1 MGVQTPFSL
10 NGHGHQPRKEGA
22 HFIDPD
28 SRRMIQLHLMRTHF
42 NTTYGKFFDKYSKNL
57 MLEVALHNTQTF
69 FPEWKLQNR
78 VFTAVMAMMLTWLVL
93 YWLASKLHWSL
104 PMVSAT
110 FIIIVCKYPAI
121 HILVMAFWLLG
132 KMIYRLFAGKPKD
145 IGLEIASPHYL
156 TRPIEVKERI
166 PFKEI
171 QSTVELFILLAV
183 GIGLVYIQNTSL
195 YPLLAAIVFIAF
207 LRAVPTA
214 GGHSTMGVISL
225 VLLMV
230 FTLGLLGPVMVTQW
244 KLVLGISEVPPPTSP
259 TPVIMTDV
267 PSQIWVIWET
277 LTTQIFSG
285 IGLGLNL
292 LTFTG
297 FARSAL
303 GYVFLFY
310 STLDALFGPGALLAG
325 MIFMTRTRDTAMQR
339 LTVANLTS
347 SHLMVTLV
355 LVIWTCGTGGIM
367 QVLSCLIGFILA
379 SLIWYLCGAQPW
391 LCHGIFARMIEART
405 DVQITRFDNPSGYR
419 VALARFVGL
428 ILLVL
433 YMLEGGFTGMATILL
448 LLAIPVMKS
457 EKLTCL
463 YVGLLSSSLFMCTL
477 ALWQPSPLSDGITS
491 GTVTAADPT
500 FVASG
505 RNSDGVNIP
514 SPTS

>member
-1 MGVQTPFSL
+1 
-10 NGHGHQPRKEGA
+10 
-22 HFIDPD
+22 
-28 SRRMIQLHLMRTHF
+28 
-42 NTTYGKFFDKYSKNL
+42 
-57 MLEVALHNTQTF
+57 MLDLALHNTQTY
-69 FPEWKLQNR
+69 FPQWKLQNR
-78 VFTAVMAMMLTWLVL
+78 VFTAVIVMMLTWLTL
-93 YWLASKLHWSL
+93 YWLASRLHWCL

-110 FIIIVCKYPAI
+110 FIIVVCKYPAI
-121 HILVMAFWLLG
+121 HIMIMMVWLLG
-132 KMIYRLFAGKPKD
+132 KMIYRIFSRDRKETGIEMAN
-145 IGLEIASPHYL
+145 PHYL
-156 TRPIEVKERI
+156 MRPIDVKERI
-166 PFKEI
+166 HFKEY

-244 KLVLGISEVPPPTSP
+244 KLVLGITDVVKQVPPE
-259 TPVIMTDV
+259 PVIMTDV
-267 PSQIWVIWET
+267 QSQIWVIWES
-277 LTTQIFSG
+277 LTSKIFYG

-297 FARSAL
+297 FIRSAL

-310 STLDALFGPGALLAG
+310 STLDALFGPGALLSG
-325 MIFMTRTRDTAMQR
+325 MIYMTRTRDTTMQR

-355 LVIWTCGTGGIM
+355 LVIWTCATGGIM
-367 QVLSCLIGFILA
+367 QVLSCFMGFITA
-379 SLIWYLCGAQPW
+379 ALIWYLCGAQPW

-419 VALARFVGL
+419 IALARFIGL

-448 LLAIPVMKS
+448 LLALPVMRS

-477 ALWQPSPLSDGITS
+477 ALWQTSPLSDGITT

-505 RNSDGVNIP
+505 RNSDGVSIP
-514 SPTS
+514 ATST